1 MCIIV
6 AKYFKDKG
14 WVLAKNRD
22 QDYVSHVSFNDIHDD
37 NVGEIITMYDKD
49 IDYQEGMNHQGLVI
63 MTTSLT
69 PKIKEETN
77 KEDGAKIF
85 KALHMSQEDAV
96 NYLTKEEMTGFI
108 FVGTPRKL
116 MLIEAARDED
126 GKGEYRSKVRIKIG
140 RAHV

>member
-1 MCIIV
+1 MCIIA
-6 AKYFKDKG
+6 AKYFKGTG

-37 NVGEIITMYDKD
+37 HVGEILTMYDKD
-49 IDYQEGMNHQGLVI
+49 IDYQEGMNHDGLVI

-108 FVGTPRKL
+108 FVATPRKL
-116 MLIEAARDED
+116 MLIEAARDKD
-126 GKGEYRSKVRIKIG
+126 GKGEYRSKVRKIG